1 MSSNIG
7 TIDMSDVNSQKIID
21 DILNNIEKELKQ
33 IEDEKDILDAKEMFF
48 NVK

>member
-1 MSSNIG
+1 MPSNIG

-21 DILNNIEKELKQ
+21 DILDGIEKELEQ